1 MNASLKLIADL
12 RDEVEAIRGTKT
24 LPVCITAPDSN
35 EIHVFT
41 LNGKKWIH
49 SVEEEKLEVCLH
61 AEIPSTLIPVF
72 IGKARH
78 RGAYGGRGSGKTRTF
93 ALMTAIRGY
102 MFAEAKQSGVILC
115 SRELLNSLEESSLEE
130 VKQAIKSNQVLS
142 DYYDVGE
149 KYVRTRNRRISYVFS
164 GLKSNLDSIKSKA
177 RILINWTDEGDSV
190 SEYAWRKLLPTIR
203 EAGSE
208 NWITWN
214 PEKDGSPTDIRFR
227 KNTPEN
233 AIVVEINH
241 TQNPWFT
248 EELENQ
254 RLEDQST
261 MDDDTYRWIWEG
273 DYLRKSEALVLSGKY
288 RSAPFEP
295 GKDWNG
301 PYFGIDFGFAQD
313 PTTGVKCWVYDRCL
327 YIEYDGGKVG
337 LELDD
342 TAEFL
347 MSKCPGIE
355 KHTSRA
361 DSARP
366 ESISHLKRKGLPR
379 IEGVKKWQGSV
390 EDGITHL
397 RSYREIII
405 HPRCKETLN
414 EARSYSYKVD
424 RLTGD
429 ILPVIVDDH
438 NHYIDAIRYAVN
450 PLIQSAGELPEVP
463 FKLF

>member
-1 MNASLKLIADL
+1 MNAALKQIGELKEEL
-12 RDEVEAIRGTKT
+12 EALKGSKT
-24 LPVCITAPDSN
+24 LPVCITAPDSD

-49 SVEEEKLEVCLH
+49 SVEVERPERCLH
-61 AEIPSTLIPVF
+61 VQIPATLIPVF
-72 IGKARH
+72 IVSVRH

-93 ALMTAIRGY
+93 ALMTAVRGY
-102 MFAEAKQSGVILC
+102 MLAEAKKRGVILC
-115 SRELLNSLEESSLEE
+115 SRELLNSLDESSLEE
-130 VKQAIKSNQVLS
+130 IKQAIASNDVLS

-149 KYVRTRNRRISYVFS
+149 KYVRTRNRRISYVFA

-190 SEYAWRKLLPTIR
+190 SETAWRKLLPTIR
-203 EAGSE
+203 EEGSE
-208 NWITWN
+208 NWVTWN
-214 PEKDGSPTDIRFR
+214 PEKKDSPTDVRFR

-233 AIVVEINH
+233 AVVVEINYQ
-241 TQNPWFT
+241 QNPWFT
-248 EELENQ
+248 QELEGQ
-254 RLEDQST
+254 RKEDESS
-261 MDDDTYRWIWEG
+261 MDDEVYRWIWDGE
-273 DYLRKSEALVLSGKY
+273 YLEKSDAQILHGKFKSY
-288 RSAPFEP
+288 EFEP
-295 GKDWNG
+295 GQDWNG
-301 PYFGIDFGFAQD
+301 PYYGIDFGFAQD
-313 PTTGVKCWVYDRCL
+313 PTTGVKCWVFDGCL
-327 YIEYDGGKVG
+327 YVEYEGGQVE

-342 TAEFL
+342 TADFL
-347 MSKCPGIE
+347 RSKCPGIE
-355 KHTSRA
+355 SHTSRA

-397 RSYREIII
+397 RSYREIRI

-414 EARSYSYKVD
+414 EARNYSYKVD

-429 ILPVIVDDH
+429 VLPVIIDDY
-438 NHYIDAIRYAVN
+438 NHYIDAIRYAIN
-450 PLIQSAGELPEVP
+450 PLIQRAGELPDVS